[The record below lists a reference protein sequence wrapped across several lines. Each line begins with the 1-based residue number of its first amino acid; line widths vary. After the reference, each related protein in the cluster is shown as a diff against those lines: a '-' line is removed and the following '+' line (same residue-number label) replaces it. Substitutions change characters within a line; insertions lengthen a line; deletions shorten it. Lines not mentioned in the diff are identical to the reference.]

1 MASKKS
7 FKASVQENT
16 SPASA
21 FISAPTE
28 ETASGE
34 KKEKKTTRVN
44 LLFRPS
50 TKQNI
55 EKLAYL
61 HKTSINDFINTVID
75 EYIEAH
81 SEEIERYNSFFN
93 E

>member
-1 MASKKS
+1 MLEVA
-7 FKASVQENT
+7 E
-16 SPASA
+16 
-21 FISAPTE
+21 
-28 ETASGE
+28 E

-44 LLFRPS
+44 LLFRPT

-61 HKTSINDFINTVID
+61 HKTSINDFINTVLD

-81 SEEIERYNSFFN
+81 KEDIERYNSFFN